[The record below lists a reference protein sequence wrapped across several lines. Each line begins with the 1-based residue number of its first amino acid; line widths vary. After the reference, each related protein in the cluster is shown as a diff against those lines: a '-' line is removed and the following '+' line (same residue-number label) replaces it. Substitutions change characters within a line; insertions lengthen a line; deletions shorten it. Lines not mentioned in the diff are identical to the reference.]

1 MPKPG
6 LPIFNQ
12 AKAPR
17 LLEPEEG
24 NRIVIR
30 NWRNS
35 LLVLMRLGRSL
46 YTLIPES
53 GLTESGLPEPK
64 RVGPRLFLLQ
74 PGTQVVF

>member
-35 LLVLMRLGRSL
+35 LLVVMRLGRSL
-46 YTLIPES
+46 YTLIP
-53 GLTESGLPEPK
+53 ESGLPEPK